1 MTLTTLP
8 AENAAASRSAETVTD
23 SSPVRPAA
31 ASPTSGNRKSGRIP
45 LKCLSR
51 ICFPASSRPARNA
64 CATSSVEPN
73 AKIVRSGSEKI
84 FPEKEPAA
92 ARHGCRFVLPFIK
105 LYILS
110 EKPPAKLGEMP
121 VFPRVSRFLRIDIDN
136 SAVFRYNK
144 KSAVRAVNGCVPHF
158 LSNSKLNNFTD

>member
-1 MTLTTLP
+1 M
-8 AENAAASRSAETVTD
+8 
-23 SSPVRPAA
+23 
-31 ASPTSGNRKSGRIP
+31 
-45 LKCLSR
+45 
-51 ICFPASSRPARNA
+51 
-64 CATSSVEPN
+64 TSSVEPN
-73 AKIVRSGSEKI
+73 EKIVRSGSEKI

-121 VFPRVSRFLRIDIDN
+121 VFPRASRFLRIDIDN

>member
-1 MTLTTLP
+1 
-8 AENAAASRSAETVTD
+8 
-23 SSPVRPAA
+23 
-31 ASPTSGNRKSGRIP
+31 
-45 LKCLSR
+45 
-51 ICFPASSRPARNA
+51 
-64 CATSSVEPN
+64 VEPN
-73 AKIVRSGSEKI
+73 AKTVRSGSKKI